1 MQFFVHLPRIKLQVR
16 PKLKN
21 MKTLKYF
28 LFALV
33 AVVAFASCD
42 SATSTTAATA
52 ADSVANAAASAATF
66 KVDGAAS
73 ELQWHGSKLAYGHTG
88 LITITEGSVSV
99 ENGNITAG
107 NFTVDM
113 KSLKETG
120 NPDAES
126 AGKLAGHLMAPDFF
140 DAEKFPT
147 SKFAITGSAENKTD
161 STTHTIKGN
170 LTIKDQTKNIE
181 FPAKVTIDG
190 NNLTA
195 NAKFSINRNDWGVTY
210 GSGLS
215 GAIGDKVIG
224 DNIDYTVSLKGT
236 KN

>member
-1 MQFFVHLPRIKLQVR
+1 
-16 PKLKN
+16 

-28 LFALV
+28 VILLLAT
-33 AVVAFASCD
+33 VAFASCND
-42 SATSTTAATA
+42 STTAANA
-52 ADSVANAAASAATF
+52 SDADSVANAAATAATY
-66 KVDGAAS
+66 KVDAAAS

-88 LITITEGSVSV
+88 VITITEGSLSV

-107 NFTVDM
+107 NFAVDM
-113 KSLKETG
+113 KSMKETG

-126 AGKLAGHLMAPDFF
+126 AGKLAGHLTSPDFF
-140 DAEKFPT
+140 DAEKYPS
-147 SKFAITGSAENKTD
+147 SKFEITGSAENKTD

-170 LTIKDQTKNIE
+170 LTIKDKTKNIE
-181 FPAKVTIDG
+181 FPAKVAIEG

-195 NAKFSINRNDWGVTY
+195 TASFTINRNDWGVTY

-224 DNIDYTVSLKGT
+224 DNIDYKVSLKAA

>member
-1 MQFFVHLPRIKLQVR
+1 
-16 PKLKN
+16 

-28 LFALV
+28 FFALI
-33 AVVAFASCD
+33 ATVVLASCNG
-42 SATSTTAATA
+42 SSTATTATD
-52 ADSVANAAASAATF
+52 ADSVANAAATAASY
-66 KVDGAAS
+66 KVDAAAS

-88 LITITEGSVSV
+88 LINITEGSLSV
-99 ENGNITAG
+99 DNGNITAG

-113 KSLKETG
+113 KTMKETG
-120 NPDAES
+120 NPDADA
-126 AGKLAGHLMAPDFF
+126 AGKLAGHLMSPDFF
-140 DAEKFPT
+140 DVEKFAT
-147 SKFAITGSAENKTD
+147 SKFEVTGSAENKTD

-170 LTIKDQTKNIE
+170 LTIKDKTKNIE
-181 FPAKVTIDG
+181 FPAKVAIEG

-195 NAKFSINRNDWGVTY
+195 TAKFTINRNDWGVTY

-224 DNIDYTVSLKGT
+224 DNIDYSVSLKAT

>member
-1 MQFFVHLPRIKLQVR
+1 
-16 PKLKN
+16 

-28 LFALV
+28 VFVLLAT
-33 AVVAFASCD
+33 VAFASCD
-42 SATSTTAATA
+42 SSTATTASD
-52 ADSVANAAASAATF
+52 ADSVANAAASAATY
-66 KVDGAAS
+66 KVDAAAS

-88 LITITEGSVSV
+88 VINLTEGSLSLDK
-99 ENGNITAG
+99 GNITAG

-113 KSLKETG
+113 KSIKEVGAT
-120 NPDAES
+120 DAD
-126 AGKLAGHLMAPDFF
+126 AATKLAGHLSSPDFF

-147 SKFAITGSAENKTD
+147 SKFEVTGCTENKTD

-181 FPAKVTIDG
+181 FPAKVAAEG

-195 NAKFSINRNDWGVTY
+195 TANFTINRNDWGVTY

-224 DNIDYTVSLKGT
+224 DNIDYKVTLKAT
-236 KN
+236 KI

>member
-1 MQFFVHLPRIKLQVR
+1 
-16 PKLKN
+16 

-28 LFALV
+28 
-33 AVVAFASCD
+33 AFAFLATVALASCGD
-42 SATSTTAATA
+42 SATTATA
-52 ADSVANAAASAATF
+52 TNADSVAAASAAAATF
-66 KVDGAAS
+66 KVDVAAS
-73 ELQWHGSKLAYGHTG
+73 ELQWHGAKLAYGHTG
-88 LITITEGSVSV
+88 VINITDGSLSV

-120 NPDAES
+120 TEDAD
-126 AGKLAGHLMAPDFF
+126 AAAKLAGHLTSPDFF

-147 SKFAITGSAENKTD
+147 SKFEITGSTAAKTD

-181 FPAKVTIDG
+181 FPANVVVEGT
-190 NNLTA
+190 NLTA
-195 NAKFSINRNDWGVTY
+195 KASFSINRNDWGVTY

-215 GAIGDKVIG
+215 GAIGDKIIS
-224 DNIDYTVSLKGT
+224 DNIDYKVSLKAT

>member
-1 MQFFVHLPRIKLQVR
+1 
-16 PKLKN
+16 

-28 LFALV
+28 VFVLLAT
-33 AVVAFASCD
+33 VAFASCND
-42 SATSTTAATA
+42 STTAANA
-52 ADSVANAAASAATF
+52 SDADSVANAAATAATY
-66 KVDGAAS
+66 KVDAAAS

-88 LITITEGSVSV
+88 LITITEGSLSV

-107 NFTVDM
+107 NFAVDM
-113 KSLKETG
+113 KSVKETG

-126 AGKLAGHLMAPDFF
+126 AGKLAGHLTSPDFF
-140 DAEKFPT
+140 DAEKYPS
-147 SKFAITGSAENKTD
+147 SKFEVTGSAENKTD

-170 LTIKDQTKNIE
+170 LTIKDKTKNIE
-181 FPAKVTIDG
+181 FPAKVGIEG

-195 NAKFSINRNDWGVTY
+195 TASFTINRNDWGVTY

-224 DNIDYTVSLKGT
+224 DNIDYKVTLKAA